1 MSSGMNLVNFNMTI
15 TVTRRQRSQHFEG
28 HAQALLLICSMLT
41 GAWRISP
48 RFRLSKSRSR
58 MQTEDHKS
66 VQRNTFLSQCITD
79 RRRLAR
85 LFLSHTWR
93 PSSGKRRCKSVSP
106 EMSSPQLWSKTRQ
119 TSRCNTRGS
128 RCFWIIW
135 IHSGCSVSV
144 YMAVNDASQKPIP
157 EWRQNQKMFHHPQ
170 DWLLRP
176 HISYNKP
183 RPGEQFMQF
192 GAYTSVEQQIRIR
205 IADILSGGNKSSW
218 SYDAVKMFPFSTS
231 GPESHEIPWTLCTA
245 MTASV
250 LLSVFNVWSY
260 LKVCNSQPW
269 PPCDW
274 TNCRPEQ
281 KTKKAKQQYELK
293 SKNKQSSHV
302 LPLPPLPDRKV

>member
-1 MSSGMNLVNFNMTI
+1 MILKPAMSSGMNLVNFNMTI

-106 EMSSPQLWSKTRQ
+106 EEMSSPQLKSDQRLHDKRVDAK
-119 TSRCNTRGS
+119 SRGDLDVFGS
-128 RCFWIIW
+128 FGFIQD
-135 IHSGCSVSV
+135 HVAYLYN

-192 GAYTSVEQQIRIR
+192 GAYASVEQQIRIR
-205 IADILSGGNKSSW
+205 IADILSGGNKSWSW
-218 SYDAVKMFPFSTS
+218 SYDAVEMFIPFSTS

-250 LLSVFNVWSY
+250 LLSFFNVWSY

-281 KTKKAKQQYELK
+281 KTKKEKKQYEL
-293 SKNKQSSHV
+293 N
-302 LPLPPLPDRKV
+302 